1 MQRIAI
7 IGGTGIYDPKVFRE
21 RERKVIETPYGEAS
35 PAFIGELAGRSV
47 VFMPRHGIKHELP
60 PHRVNYRA
68 NIYAL
73 KQLGVS
79 RIIATN
85 SVGGINQSFA
95 PGDVVVPHD
104 FIDFTR
110 SRSATFYDTEAVH
123 VDMTQPYCPEIRS
136 ALIKAARTT
145 VGKVGERAVYA
156 ATEGPRFETPA
167 EIHML
172 SMLGCDV
179 VGMTGLP
186 EAVLAREMEICYA
199 SVCTV
204 TNYAAGIKQEKLTAT
219 EVIEVVKQNEEKL
232 KKLILEAVKL
242 IPEERRCGCAHA
254 LDEARV

>member
-21 RERKVIETPYGEAS
+21 QERRVLETPYGKAS
-35 PAFIGELAGRSV
+35 PAFLGELSGRSV
-47 VFMPRHGIKHELP
+47 VFMPRHGVKHELP

-73 KQLGVS
+73 KQLGVT
-79 RIIATN
+79 RVIATN
-85 SVGGINQSFA
+85 SVGGISPRLA
-95 PGDVVVPHD
+95 PGNVVVPHD

-110 SRSATFYDTEAVH
+110 SRSSTFYDSEAVH
-123 VDMTQPYCPEIRS
+123 VDMTLPYCPEMRS
-136 ALIKAARTT
+136 AIIEAAKGTL
-145 VGKVGERAVYA
+145 GEVEERGAYA

-167 EIHML
+167 EIRML
-172 SMLGCDV
+172 SRLGCDI
-179 VGMTGLP
+179 VGMTGMP
-186 EAVLAREMEICYA
+186 EVVLARELEMCYA

-232 KKLILEAVKL
+232 KRLILEAVKL
-242 IPEERRCGCAHA
+242 IPEERRCPCAHA
-254 LDEARV
+254 LEEARV